1 MTIREKLMLKTK
13 TPASQVYGAMEI
25 DENRLMEENQSLVTK
40 IAWQVKS
47 FAPDQMEIEDLIQ
60 VGLVAMVEAAKK
72 YVDQG
77 HSFSTYLY
85 VRVRGAMI
93 DDLRSTCNLRRT
105 TVDWHKK
112 VRHYRGKL
120 LQELGRDATDT
131 ELAEAMNMEP
141 GNFRKNTDRAIDIHV
156 GSLDELYSDS
166 SSWFTDEED
175 DQHDK
180 LEKSQMAALLS
191 AKLEQLNEREQ
202 LVLNCYFVEEL
213 QLDEIGAILD
223 VSAVRICQIKK
234 RALEKLQV
242 AMIGNSQSQ
251 MASVHGPQ

>member
-1 MTIREKLMLKTK
+1 MK
-13 TPASQVYGAMEI
+13 I
-25 DENRLMEENQSLVTK
+25 DENRLIEENQSLVTK

-105 TVDWHKK
+105 SVDWHKK
-112 VRHYRGKL
+112 VRRVRGKL
-120 LQELGRDATDT
+120 VQELGYEPNDA
-131 ELAEAMNMEP
+131 ELARAMDMEP
-141 GNFRKNTDRAIDIHV
+141 SEFRKNTDRAIDV
-156 GSLDELYSDS
+156 NLGSLDEVYCDS
-166 SSWFTDEED
+166 STWFTDQEED
-175 DQHDK
+175 QHQK
-180 LEKSQMAALLS
+180 LEKSQMAELLS
-191 AKLEQLNEREQ
+191 ANLKQLNEREQ
-202 LVLNCYFVEEL
+202 LVLNCYFVEEM

-234 RALEKLQV
+234 RALEKLQT
-242 AMIGNSQSQ
+242 AMT
-251 MASVHGPQ
+251 AD

>member
-1 MTIREKLMLKTK
+1 MTSREHDMLKTESR
-13 TPASQVYGAMEI
+13 TVQAYGATQI
-25 DENRLMEENQSLVTK
+25 DENRLIEENQSLVTK

-105 TVDWHKK
+105 SVDWHKK
-112 VRHYRGKL
+112 VRRSRAKL
-120 LQELGRDATDT
+120 LQELGHEPTDS
-131 ELAEAMNMEP
+131 ELALAMDMEP
-141 GNFRKNTDRAIDIHV
+141 GEFRKNTDRAIAVHV
-156 GSLDELYSDS
+156 GSLDEIYCDS

-175 DQHDK
+175 DQHQK
-180 LEKSQMAALLS
+180 LEKSQMAELLS
-191 AKLEQLNEREQ
+191 SKLKQLNEREQ

-234 RALEKLQV
+234 RALEKLQTSMT
-242 AMIGNSQSQ
+242 A
-251 MASVHGPQ
+251 A

>member
-1 MTIREKLMLKTK
+1 MLKTK
-13 TPASQVYGAMEI
+13 NRASQTYGAMKI
-25 DENRLMEENQSLVTK
+25 DENRLIEENQSLVTK

-112 VRHYRGKL
+112 VRRCRDKL
-120 LQELGRDATDT
+120 VKELGREPDES
-131 ELAEAMNMEP
+131 ELALGLDMDP
-141 GNFRKNTDRAIDIHV
+141 SDFRKHADRAIDVHL
-156 GSLDELYSDS
+156 GSLDEVYCDS
-166 SSWFTDEED
+166 SSWFTDQED
-175 DQHDK
+175 DQHEK
-180 LEKSQMAALLS
+180 LEKSQMVELLS
-191 AKLEQLNEREQ
+191 ANLKQLNEREQ
-202 LVLNCYFVEEL
+202 LILNCYFVEEM
-213 QLDEIGAILD
+213 QLDEIGEILD
-223 VSAVRICQIKK
+223 VSSVRICQIKK
-234 RALEKLQV
+234 RALEKLQA
-242 AMIGNSQSQ
+242 AMTIN
-251 MASVHGPQ
+251 

>member
-1 MTIREKLMLKTK
+1 MLKTK
-13 TPASQVYGAMEI
+13 SRVMQAYGATKI
-25 DENRLMEENQSLVTK
+25 DENRLIKDNQSLVTK

-105 TVDWHKK
+105 SVDWHKK
-112 VRHYRGKL
+112 VRRSRAKL
-120 LQELGRDATDT
+120 SQELGCDPTNS
-131 ELAEAMNMEP
+131 ELALAMNMDP
-141 GNFRKNTDRAIDIHV
+141 GDFRKNTDRAIAVHV
-156 GSLDELYSDS
+156 GSLDELYCDS
-166 SSWFTDEED
+166 SSWFADQED
-175 DQHDK
+175 DQHEK
-180 LEKSQMAALLS
+180 LEKSQMAELLS
-191 AKLEQLNEREQ
+191 AKLKQLSDREQ

-234 RALEKLQV
+234 RALEKLHV
-242 AMIGNSQSQ
+242 AMSAN
-251 MASVHGPQ
+251 

>member
-1 MTIREKLMLKTK
+1 MLRMKSRSMQ
-13 TPASQVYGAMEI
+13 AYGATKI
-25 DENRLMEENQSLVTK
+25 DENRLIKDNQSLVTK

-60 VGLVAMVEAAKK
+60 VGLVAMVDAAKK

-105 TVDWHKK
+105 SVDWHKK
-112 VRHYRGKL
+112 VRRSRAKL
-120 LQELGRDATDT
+120 SQELGHDPTNS
-131 ELAEAMNMEP
+131 ELALAMNMDP
-141 GNFRKNTDRAIDIHV
+141 GDFRRNTDRAIAIHV
-156 GSLDELYSDS
+156 GSLDELYCDS
-166 SSWFTDEED
+166 SSWFTDQED
-175 DQHDK
+175 DQHEK
-180 LEKSQMAALLS
+180 LEKSQMAELLS
-191 AKLEQLNEREQ
+191 AKLKLLNDREQ

-242 AMIGNSQSQ
+242 AMTAN
-251 MASVHGPQ
+251 

>member
-1 MTIREKLMLKTK
+1 MLKTK
-13 TPASQVYGAMEI
+13 IPAPQAYGAMKIKE
-25 DENRLMEENQSLVTK
+25 DRLIRENQSLITK

-60 VGLVAMVEAAKK
+60 VGLVAMVEAAEK

-112 VRHYRGKL
+112 VRRFRGKL
-120 LQELGRDATDT
+120 LQEFDRAPTDS
-131 ELAEAMNMEP
+131 ELATAMNMDP
-141 GNFRKNTDRAIDIHV
+141 SIFRRNADRAIDIRV

-166 SSWFTDEED
+166 SSWFTDQGD
-175 DQHDK
+175 DQHEK
-180 LEKSQMAALLS
+180 LEKAQMAQLLS
-191 AKLEQLNEREQ
+191 SKLKQLNEREQ

-213 QLDEIGAILD
+213 QLDEIGSILD

-242 AMIGNSQSQ
+242 AMIGNAVLRITS
-251 MASVHGPQ
+251 APQV

>member
-1 MTIREKLMLKTK
+1 MLKTK
-13 TPASQVYGAMEI
+13 NRASQTYGAMKI
-25 DENRLMEENQSLVTK
+25 DENRLIEENQSLVTK

-112 VRHYRGKL
+112 VRRCRDKL
-120 LQELGRDATDT
+120 VKELGREPDES
-131 ELAEAMNMEP
+131 ELAVGLDMDPSE
-141 GNFRKNTDRAIDIHV
+141 FRKHTDRAIDVHL
-156 GSLDELYSDS
+156 GSLDEVYCDS
-166 SSWFTDEED
+166 SSWFTDQED
-175 DQHDK
+175 DQHEK
-180 LEKSQMAALLS
+180 LEKSQMAELL
-191 AKLEQLNEREQ
+191 AANLKQLNEREQ
-202 LVLNCYFVEEL
+202 LILNCYFVEEM
-213 QLDEIGAILD
+213 QLDEIGEILD
-223 VSAVRICQIKK
+223 VSSVRICQIKK
-234 RALEKLQV
+234 RALEKLQA
-242 AMIGNSQSQ
+242 AMTIN
-251 MASVHGPQ
+251 